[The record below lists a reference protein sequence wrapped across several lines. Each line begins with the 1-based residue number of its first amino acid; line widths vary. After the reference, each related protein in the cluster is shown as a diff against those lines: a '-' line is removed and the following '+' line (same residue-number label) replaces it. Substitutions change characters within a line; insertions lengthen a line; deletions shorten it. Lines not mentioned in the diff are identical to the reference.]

1 MIVRSALMISTPSSE
16 DAQIASLVATPQE
29 CLALREVLNNPKIG
43 GFGRMSSLMESDCA
57 KAKRE
62 IVRFFQ
68 KREFHELLLLYLNGF
83 EIVSEGDRLFFADSK
98 TDPASLEETSLSAR
112 FIYDAMKDCAAEQKI
127 LIIDCFSREEMDAE
141 KKFHKENMLA
151 EFSRATQSFV
161 LTSQDTLGTSQ
172 TAEGI
177 KNPKF
182 TATLTEGLKTG
193 DADLDQR
200 GYISE
205 DELFLYTYKKM
216 NQFGIAPNLFLS
228 STNQRKRIRV
238 ATNIRFSELP
248 PYVEENDAIDFGRF
262 FRLVQ
267 KRAEASDEEKRG
279 LRKVIRRQPEVTF
292 IKRIS
297 AAVLSG
303 IIAGSVGGLLM
314 NIPMAKSIGLAIL
327 VIITIIVQALVG
339 RRLSIRKNIS
349 I

>member
-16 DAQIASLVATPQE
+16 DPQVSSLVATPQE
-29 CLALREVLNNPKIG
+29 FLDLREVLNNPKIG
-43 GFGRMSSLMESDCA
+43 GFGRMASLAQSDCA
-57 KAKRE
+57 KAKKE

-83 EIVSEGDRLFFADSK
+83 ELVSEGDRLYF
-98 TDPASLEETSLSAR
+98 TDHNTNPDAMEETSVSAR

-127 LIIDCFSREEMDAE
+127 LIIDCFSRNEMDAE
-141 KKFHKENMLA
+141 KKFHKESMLA

-182 TATLTEGLKTG
+182 TATLVEGLKSG

-205 DELFLYTYKKM
+205 DELFLYTYKRM
-216 NQFGIAPNLFLS
+216 NQHGIAPNLFLS
-228 STNQRKRIRV
+228 STNQRKRIRI
-238 ATNIRFSELP
+238 ATNIRFSEIP
-248 PYVEENDAIDFGRF
+248 PYVEEDGAVNFGRF

-267 KRAEASDEEKRG
+267 KRMDASDEEKRS
-279 LRKVIRRQPEVTF
+279 LRKVIRRQPEITF
-292 IKRIS
+292 LKRMS
-297 AAVLSG
+297 AAVFSG
-303 IIAGSVGGLLM
+303 IIAGIIGGLL
-314 NIPMAKSIGLAIL
+314 IGVPILSSIGIALL
-327 VIITIIVQALVG
+327 VIVTIITQALIA
-339 RRLSIRKNIS
+339 RKLSA
-349 I
+349 